1 MDGESALSGGC
12 RQDGQEPTRTRR
24 YHPLAWMS
32 DYCRFAPEANA
43 NTQPPDTERVPLV
56 LPNKECPM
64 LRRTLL
70 AVAIVASFAVSVQA
84 GGLSGCC
91 EPAACVAPACE
102 PSCCEPCC
110 RPSLLD
116 RLHGR
121 LACLKADLCQP
132 VCCEPACAPAAC
144 EPACAPAACAP
155 ACAPAVC
162 EPACEP
168 ACDPCC
174 RPGLLS
180 RLKARLSCCAPACEP
195 VCAPACE
202 PVCEPVCDPCCRPGL
217 FSRLKGR
224 LACLRPNTCCEP
236 CAPACDAGC
245 ADCGVEM
252 AAPAPAEAPAA
263 PVQAAPAP

>member
-12 RQDGQEPTRTRR
+12 RQDGQEPTRARR

-70 AVAIVASFAVSVQA
+70 AVAIVASFAVSVEA
-84 GGLSGCC
+84 GVLSGCC

-102 PSCCEPCC
+102 PNCCEPCC

-132 VCCEPACAPAAC
+132 ACCEPACAPAAC
-144 EPACAPAACAP
+144 EPACAPAAC
-155 ACAPAVC
+155 

-174 RPGLLS
+174 RPGLF
-180 RLKARLSCCAPACEP
+180 A
-195 VCAPACE
+195 
-202 PVCEPVCDPCCRPGL
+202 
-217 FSRLKGR
+217 RLKGR
-224 LACLRPNTCCEP
+224 LASLRPNACCDP

-245 ADCGVEM
+245 ASCGVEM